1 MVGAVPLVVAG
12 TVVLPMHIPELVLQ
26 NSVPSLAVHIT
37 VGDLHVRT
45 TYLRPGVAWLPE
57 LSMTL

>member
-1 MVGAVPLVVAG
+1 MVGAVPVVEAATLVLSIH
-12 TVVLPMHIPELVLQ
+12 TPELVLQ
-26 NSVPSLAVHIT
+26 NSVPSLAVHVI
-37 VGDLHVRT
+37 VGDLHVTT

>member
-1 MVGAVPLVVAG
+1 MVGAVPFVEAA
-12 TVVLPMHIPELVLQ
+12 TVVLSIQTPELVLQ
-26 NSVPSLAVHIT
+26 NSAPSLAVHIT
-37 VGDLHVRT
+37 VGDLHVTT

>member
-1 MVGAVPLVVAG
+1 MVGAVPLVVAA
-12 TVVLPMHIPELVLQ
+12 TVVLSMQTPELVLQ
-26 NSVPSLAVHIT
+26 NSVPLLAVHVT
-37 VGDLHVRT
+37 VGDLHVTT

>member
-1 MVGAVPLVVAG
+1 MVGAVPVVEAATLVLSIQ
-12 TVVLPMHIPELVLQ
+12 TPEAVLQ

-37 VGDLHVRT
+37 VGDLHVTT